1 MVALNKTDLPA
12 AQDHLQKVLGYFG
25 KRKVYEISALTG
37 QGVNLLMTST
47 YRLLNHINKEIQKKS
62 SQQKPMVINES
73 RPKEKIKV
81 THGKNHFSVEGK
93 EVRRA
98 ALMTDFGNE
107 QAIVMFYRKLKKI
120 GAINALMKAGVQE
133 GDTVQI
139 DEFEFTF
146 NQNSNG

>member
-1 MVALNKTDLPA
+1 
-12 AQDHLQKVLGYFG
+12 
-25 KRKVYEISALTG
+25 
-37 QGVNLLMTST
+37 MTSA
-47 YRLLNHINKEIQKKS
+47 YRLLDRVNKEFQKKNP
-62 SQQKPMVINES
+62 QQKPVTIKES

-81 THGKNHFSVEGK
+81 VYKKDRFFLEGR

-107 QAIVMFYRKLKKI
+107 QAIVMFYRKLKKM
-120 GAINALMKAGVQE
+120 GAINALIKAGVQE

-146 NQNSNG
+146 NQNPND

>member
-1 MVALNKTDLPA
+1 M
-12 AQDHLQKVLGYFG
+12 GYFG

-37 QGVNLLMTST
+37 QGVNTLMTSA
-47 YRLLNHINKEIQKKS
+47 YRLLDRVNKEFQKKNP
-62 SQQKPMVINES
+62 QQKPVTIKES

-81 THGKNHFSVEGK
+81 VYKKDRFFLEGR

-107 QAIVMFYRKLKKI
+107 QAIVMFYRKLKKM
-120 GAINALMKAGVQE
+120 GAINALIKAGVQE

-146 NQNSNG
+146 NQNPND